1 MLPTCWP
8 SATPRSNSK
17 WTLSKPRGLCCG
29 QARRVGKLRYMASP
43 AWYGVDPAH
52 IPRRAVERRAAGRG
66 GASAQADASTA
77 LPPLTIVTFATA
89 AYVRWIERL
98 HTNLR
103 LLALPAVSRLSVCA
117 GDRVTQQAA
126 RAMGLTT
133 FNFSLNLGRVQGRVG
148 ELYGTGRYTR
158 IVQAKS
164 ACIHAQLVSLEPSA
178 LLWFIDGDVT
188 LFGDPRPSFLSLG
201 VDLALMADTIDVDL
215 PKRLRRDNNGR
226 LLPTVRQQNSSCRA
240 CTRGSARACFAN
252 RGNFNSGFFVMR
264 SVESTRWLWRTMLSY
279 HAGRPEA
286 RQQIALNDLIRSYET
301 PSRRIHLYRKAGVVY
316 TAERPPRPLT
326 IAALDESRF
335 LNGNCFYE
343 RRPVHA
349 HGLNSSRVL
358 AVHHNYVSGD
368 ELKFRRAQAFGAV
381 VQNNDT
387 MQTFLRR
394 ARAFMDCVP
403 PWTPLSPWGRDSE
416 LSKDRYEPRAKT
428 LKCIN
433 RALGRLAPIVGG
445 VRLVFVARETPRSP

>member
-1 MLPTCWP
+1 MGGAWRGP
-8 SATPRSNSK
+8 SRRETP
-17 WTLSKPRGLCCG
+17 L
-29 QARRVGKLRYMASP
+29 
-43 AWYGVDPAH
+43 
-52 IPRRAVERRAAGRG
+52 ERAARTRRHPSV
-66 GASAQADASTA
+66 AQADSSAQADASPAA
-77 LPPLTIVTFATA
+77 LPPLAVLTFATA
-89 AYVRWIERL
+89 AYVRWLERL

-215 PKRLRRDNNGR
+215 PKRPRRDNNGR
-226 LLPTVRQQNSSCRA
+226 LLPTVGQRNPKCRA
-240 CTRGSARACFAN
+240 CTRGSARACFAD
-252 RGNFNSGFFVMR
+252 RGNFNSGFFMMR

-279 HAGRPEA
+279 HAGRPEV
-286 RQQIALNDLIRSYET
+286 RQQVALNELIRSYET

-403 PWTPLSPWGRDSE
+403 P
-416 LSKDRYEPRAKT
+416 
-428 LKCIN
+428 
-433 RALGRLAPIVGG
+433 
-445 VRLVFVARETPRSP
+445 

>member
-1 MLPTCWP
+1 MEVESTGHTY
-8 SATPRSNSK
+8 TPLRGTLAKLLRARSVARIEMGGAA
-17 WTLSKPRGLCCG
+17 PR
-29 QARRVGKLRYMASP
+29 
-43 AWYGVDPAH
+43 
-52 IPRRAVERRAAGRG
+52 PRRPLKRDAA
-66 GASAQADASTA
+66 AQADSSAQADASPAA
-77 LPPLTIVTFATA
+77 LPPLAVLTFSTA
-89 AYVRWIERL
+89 AYVRWLERL

-279 HAGRPEA
+279 QYHAGRPEA

-445 VRLVFVARETPRSP
+445 VRLVFVARETPRGARLP